1 MSTENKPE
9 TGNKVETKKKKK
21 NILGTAF
28 NAVAGVS
35 GVVALFSI
43 LSKAAVKIGG
53 SNRG

>member
-21 NILGTAF
+21 NILGTAL
-28 NAVAGVS
+28 NAFAGVAGL
-35 GVVALFSI
+35 VVIFS
-43 LSKAAVKIGG
+43 KVAGKIGG

>member
-28 NAVAGVS
+28 NAVVSVAGLF
-35 GVVALFSI
+35 VV
-43 LSKAAVKIGG
+43 LSKAARKIDG